1 VIKLGIRLTENVPGK
16 EERRNDYRVLDGRR
30 AGERLLGRLKHK

>member
-1 VIKLGIRLTENVPGK
+1 MYQV
-16 EERRNDYRVLDGRR
+16 RRRGEMITGFLDGRR